1 MPYTDKFMKVQ
12 AIEIIKS
19 EEVSESDESVSYKNS
34 YTLFN
39 SYINPFEISRFEPY
53 ALSDSMTVLYLRNTD
68 PLILNV
74 DCESFVYMVDKHIS
88 GIIG

>member
-1 MPYTDKFMKVQ
+1 MSYTDKFMKVQ

-19 EEVSESDESVSYKNS
+19 EEVNETEESVSYKNS

-53 ALSDSMTVLYLRNTD
+53 ALSDSMTVLYLRNVD
-68 PLILNV
+68 PLILNI
-74 DCESFVYMVDKHIS
+74 DCESFMYMVDKHIS

>member
-1 MPYTDKFMKVQ
+1 MSYTDKFMQVQ
-12 AIEIIKS
+12 AIEIVKS
-19 EEVSESDESVSYKNS
+19 EEVKETEESISYKNS

-68 PLILNV
+68 PLILNM
-74 DCESFVYMVDKHIS
+74 DCESFMYMVDKHIS